1 MHMFIDV
8 LQDGQN
14 NKTVHIKN
22 KRLNFFFVVFTQDYT
37 YRADNAAVI

>member
-1 MHMFIDV
+1 MHMFIAV

-22 KRLNFFFVVFTQDYT
+22 KRLNFFVVFTQVYT